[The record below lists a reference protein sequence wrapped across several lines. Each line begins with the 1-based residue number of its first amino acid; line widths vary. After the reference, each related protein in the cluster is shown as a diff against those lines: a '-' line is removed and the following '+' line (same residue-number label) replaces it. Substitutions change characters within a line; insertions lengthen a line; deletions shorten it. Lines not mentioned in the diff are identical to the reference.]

1 MTVAMQPAQR
11 STFDWKSAIRPV
23 LAISLIAI
31 AYRTSLMTLF
41 ESMRLDTPLAHLALV
56 PLIAGGLA
64 YSSRHND
71 TGPAIHDR
79 QLDWI
84 VGITLG
90 AVALSANLILPARL
104 SSDFWLWRLDL
115 LTLPVFTAAVVS
127 LLFGVRT
134 LWKYRLSVL
143 FLFLAWPV
151 PYNWVLDR
159 WLGRITSSTIW
170 ALERTLQHLPWA
182 TKVTGTDSLF
192 QVAFS
197 GKPIQ
202 MSVASACSGAN
213 GMVGFML
220 VATAFVFVVKGSRW
234 TKIAWLLTGVFL
246 VWTLNVV
253 RIMSIFFAA
262 RQWGESVAIDGFH
275 PYVGLVVFNVAV
287 IVMVLL
293 MRVFRL
299 QFKRPSEVLTTTSTY
314 RPRASIALS
323 FAVLMALAV
332 GVFNGELRAYDR
344 IAGSLGTPRL
354 TSFEQSRET
363 PDGWALSEVDR
374 IEWTRRFFGDD
385 SQWIRYQYMN
395 PSTAVSEFSANLP
408 ITVDV
413 IDTSDRAAL
422 NAYGIEECYKFHGYN
437 ISGRQSIDLGGG
449 VVGGALTWF
458 SPKTDLTWTTLYWH
472 WPIKTATGTRYE
484 RVTLILQ
491 DQESNQFTSPPLD
504 TDGLRQLQLD
514 VNDALRGA
522 GSPALQQRLVETRQF
537 MIGFARELI
546 SLRTAAPEEVAR

>member
-1 MTVAMQPAQR
+1 MTVAMQPRQQ
-11 STFDWKSAIRPV
+11 TFDWKAAIRPV
-23 LAISLIAI
+23 LAVALITA

-56 PLIAGGLA
+56 PMISMALA
-64 YSSRHND
+64 YSSRNND
-71 TGPAIHDR
+71 AGPAIYDR

-84 VGITLG
+84 VGIVLG
-90 AVALSANLILPARL
+90 AVALASNLILPARL

-115 LTLPVFTAAVVS
+115 LTLPLFTGAVIS

-134 LWKYRLSVL
+134 LWKYRLAVL

-159 WLGRITSSTIW
+159 WLGRVTTSTIW

-182 TKVTGTDSLF
+182 TKVNGTDSLF
-192 QVAFS
+192 QVAF
-197 GKPIQ
+197 GDKPIQ

-213 GMVGFML
+213 GMVGFLL
-220 VATAFVFVVKGSRW
+220 VASAFVFVVKGPRW
-234 TKIAWLLTGVFL
+234 SKVAWLLTGVLL
-246 VWTLNVV
+246 VWVLNVA

-275 PYVGLVVFNVAV
+275 PYVGLIVFNVAV
-287 IVMVLL
+287 VVMVLL
-293 MRVFRL
+293 MRLFRL
-299 QFKRPSEVLTTTSTY
+299 QFKRPSEVLTTSTAY
-314 RPRASIALS
+314 RPRASVALS

-344 IAGSLGTPRL
+344 IAGSLGSTRL

-363 PDGWALSEVDR
+363 PTGWNLTELDR
-374 IEWTRRFFGDD
+374 IEWTKRFFGDD
-385 SQWIRYQYMN
+385 SQWIRYQYLK
-395 PSTAVSEFSANLP
+395 PSDTVSQFSASLP

-422 NAYGIEECYKFHGYN
+422 NAYGIEDCYKFHGYD

-458 SPKTDLTWTTLYWH
+458 SAKTQLTWTTLYWH

-491 DQESNQFTSPPLD
+491 DQETNSFTSPPLD
-504 TDGLRQLQLD
+504 TDGLRELQLS

-522 GSPALQQRLVETRQF
+522 GSPALQKRLVETRQF

-546 SLRTAAPEEVAR
+546 ALRTPAPTTPAS

>member
-1 MTVAMQPAQR
+1 MQPAQR

-374 IEWTRRFFGDD
+374 IDWTRRFFGDD

-395 PSTAVSEFSANLP
+395 PNTAVSEFSANLP

>member
-11 STFDWKSAIRPV
+11 STFDGKTSIRPV
-23 LAISLIAI
+23 LAIALISV

-71 TGPAIHDR
+71 AGPAIHDR

-90 AVALSANLILPARL
+90 AIALSANLILPARL

-170 ALERTLQHLPWA
+170 ALERSLQHLPWA

-192 QVAFS
+192 QVAFG

-287 IVMVLL
+287 VVMVLL
-293 MRVFRL
+293 MRAFRL
-299 QFKRPSEVLTTTSTY
+299 QFKRPSEVLSTSSTY
-314 RPRASIALS
+314 RPRASIALC

-363 PDGWALSEVDR
+363 PDGWALSETDR
-374 IEWTRRFFGDD
+374 IDWTRRFFGDD
-385 SQWIRYQYMN
+385 SQWIRYQYVN
-395 PSTAVSEFSANLP
+395 PTTATSEFSANLP

-422 NAYGIEECYKFHGYN
+422 NAYGIEDCYKFHGYN

-472 WPIKTATGTRYE
+472 WPIKTAAGTRYE

-491 DQESNQFTSPPLD
+491 DQASNKFTSPPLD

-546 SLRTAAPEEVAR
+546 SLRTPAPEVIAS

>member
-11 STFDWKSAIRPV
+11 STFDWKTSIRPV
-23 LAISLIAI
+23 LAIALISV

-71 TGPAIHDR
+71 AGPAIHDR

-90 AVALSANLILPARL
+90 AIALSANLILPARL

-170 ALERTLQHLPWA
+170 ALERSLQHLPWA

-192 QVAFS
+192 QVAFG

-287 IVMVLL
+287 VVMVLL

-299 QFKRPSEVLTTTSTY
+299 QFKRPSEVLSTSSTY
-314 RPRASIALS
+314 RPRASIALC

-363 PDGWALSEVDR
+363 PDGWALSETDR
-374 IEWTRRFFGDD
+374 IDWTRRFFGDD
-385 SQWIRYQYMN
+385 SQWIRYQYVN
-395 PSTAVSEFSANLP
+395 PTTATSEFSANLP

-422 NAYGIEECYKFHGYN
+422 NAYGIEDCYKFHGYN

-472 WPIKTATGTRYE
+472 WPIKTAAGTRYE

-491 DQESNQFTSPPLD
+491 DQASNKFTSPPLD

-546 SLRTAAPEEVAR
+546 SLRTPAPEVIAS